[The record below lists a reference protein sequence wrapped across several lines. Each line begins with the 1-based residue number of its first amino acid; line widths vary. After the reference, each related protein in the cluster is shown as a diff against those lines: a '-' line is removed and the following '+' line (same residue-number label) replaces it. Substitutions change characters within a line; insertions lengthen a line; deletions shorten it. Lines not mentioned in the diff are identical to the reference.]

1 MTHVDL
7 LSTNETVLLD
17 AEDRRRMT
25 RLYEEVLTRIEEMA
39 MITARTL
46 RTPPA
51 GAGDV
56 LFRPFGSGHAVEVLR
71 GSAASGCYDYLRGS
85 CFEFHPQPKISD

>member
-1 MTHVDL
+1 MTPVEL
-7 LSTNETVLLD
+7 LPTNETVLLD

-46 RTPPA
+46 GTSPA

-71 GSAASGCYDYLRGS
+71 GADATGCYDYLQGS
-85 CFEFHPQPKISD
+85 CFEFHPQTKTSD